1 MLDDTIR
8 AFLLAARLGSF
19 SQAARELYLTPNAVK
34 KRVEALERQTGL
46 TLFERSNHGLVLTPA
61 GTSLATDLRSVSR
74 QLERAVADA
83 RAIQER
89 RAGTVW
95 LGISAT
101 FAEEL
106 LSSRWPG
113 VEHFVG
119 ATATRIVHYGPTP
132 RDRDEML
139 RDVGVRTDL
148 CVDLFEPQLAPVNG
162 LRAWEISRFRLCLAS
177 VDTDREVGGD
187 LELANVS
194 TRAVALLPIGRSRAV
209 DAVPTRLRRAHLGRA
224 ARSELRRSR
233 ARKRCRAVPAPLVS
247 PARGHAT
254 RLLWSLRNTRTQ
266 RGVARARCQPLRNQ
280 ELLAG
285 AGRAEP
291 TAPTAPPRGS
301 GP

>member
-162 LRAWEISRFRLCLAS
+162 LRAWEISRFRLYLAS

-209 DAVPTRLRRAHLGRA
+209 DAVRRRL
-224 ARSELRRSR
+224 ARERMDIELIDLLDYDVRTLDELRGQSCAVVAPENVAALYPHLSFRPLAGTPPVSFGVYGTPEPSEASR
-233 ARKRCRAVPAPLVS
+233 ALV
-247 PARGHAT
+247 ANLLGT
-254 RLLWSLRNTRTQ
+254 RNF
-266 RGVARARCQPLRNQ
+266 
-280 ELLAG
+280 
-285 AGRAEP
+285 
-291 TAPTAPPRGS
+291 
-301 GP
+301 